1 MKNVFTAKGKQ
12 KYKVSLQKCIAVC
25 VCVRACVRACV
36 RVSNKF
42 NYSLLNAHLMPD
54 FAIL

>member
-25 VCVRACVRACV
+25 VCVCVRACV
-36 RVSNKF
+36 RAYVCLINLIIH
-42 NYSLLNAHLMPD
+42 YWML
-54 FAIL
+54 I